1 MTLDSLWGGGKNVP
15 GGGKKNRARFARAN
29 STLCALRAHKV
40 IFCWILPPPGK
51 NPEYAPVYMC
61 NICFRYNNCTYNKIQ
76 NNPKPNY
83 IVYMYYKYQSCIS
96 SSHHTHIQNMYMS
109 LYTITQH
116 THAYY
121 VSRLYNVHTNQKYER
136 CCL

>member
-1 MTLDSLWGGGKNVP
+1 MYIHICTYIYIYVCIYVLDMIG
-15 GGGKKNRARFARAN
+15 
-29 STLCALRAHKV
+29 
-40 IFCWILPPPGK
+40 
-51 NPEYAPVYMC
+51 
-61 NICFRYNNCTYNKIQ
+61 TYNKIQ

-83 IVYMYYKYQSCIS
+83 IHMYYKYQSCIS